1 VITRSI
7 YRIAALWLVAA
18 CALLASATPVQ
29 LLYEPAILWTPT
41 FCLLVLQSGQASFA
55 GAFPMARRLND
66 CGVGEYY
73 DSANNVCLFCPAGQY
88 QDDASGDSPC
98 KNCTAGYYSQGDG
111 YGECDAC
118 PAGKYCPGTR
128 STSTLACPLGHYS
141 ATASSA
147 CTKCEAGRFSSST
160 SGSSSCAKCPG
171 GQYQNATGQASC
183 STCPTVIHCYS
194 RLVSHHQHR
203 YCIRTLSCF

>member
-1 VITRSI
+1 MSITILFLS
-7 YRIAALWLVAA
+7 AA
-18 CALLASATPVQ
+18 CALLVSAVPKGPM
-29 LLYEPAILWTPT
+29 YKPATLWAPI
-41 FCLLVLQSGQASFA
+41 FCLLALQPERASFA
-55 GAFPMARRLND
+55 GAFPMTRRLND

-73 DSANNVCLFCPAGQY
+73 DSVNNVCLLCPAGQY
-88 QDDASGDSPC
+88 QDDASGNAPC

-128 STSTLACPLGHYS
+128 STATLACPLGHYS

-147 CTKCEAGRFSSST
+147 CTQCAAGRFSSSS

-171 GQYQNATGQASC
+171 GQYQNTTGQASC
-183 STCPTVIHCYS
+183 STCPAVIHY
-194 RLVSHHQHR
+194 
-203 YCIRTLSCF
+203 